1 MAVKRKRTKGSGG
14 IYTRPNGMTVYV
26 LELPKDPVTG
36 NRVRKSFASKD
47 PRKAKQKWLDA
58 RDKYI
63 RTGVLKSANT
73 PYLKDWL
80 ERWLTEYKQPHV
92 KPRVLETY
100 RSDVKLIDAS
110 LGAVRIGNLTV
121 RHVAKLEK
129 DITKGHSSKTALNA
143 YRRLKN
149 ALADAVDADLIDR
162 NICDRA
168 DPPRVTA
175 NPTAILETGQPGM
188 LIAASESK
196 PAAEKQ
202 QRGRHPFPDSD
213 EDRAMWRLMWRLAFE
228 TGMRQGERFALTPA
242 DLVTVDGTPTIHV
255 RHELQRYRKGA
266 DIPSW
271 LNATQIGDTSIWMV
285 PPKSERGQRLV
296 PVSKALWDD
305 LRAWGSDHGIDSNGL
320 LFTRKSQPLTNPVER
335 RRWIMAL
342 KAASLPYVTIRSA
355 RHYFATQLAI
365 AGASEDARKSIM
377 GHAEIS
383 TTAGYTHWSPKAL
396 AELTG
401 KTALGVEH
409 A

>member
-1 MAVKRKRTKGSGG
+1 
-14 IYTRPNGMTVYV
+14 MTVYV

-36 NRVRKSFASKD
+36 KRIRKSYASKD
-47 PRKAKQKWLDA
+47 PQKAKQKWLDA

-63 RTGVLKSANT
+63 RTGVLKSDST

-80 ERWLTEYKQPHV
+80 GRWLEEYKAPHV

-100 RSDVKLIDAS
+100 RSDVKLICAS
-110 LGAVRIGNLTV
+110 IGAVRIGDLTV

-129 DITKGHSSKTALNA
+129 DITAGHSSKTALNA

-149 ALADAVDADLIDR
+149 ALADAVGADLIDR

-175 NPTAILETGQPGM
+175 NPTAILETGQPGR
-188 LIAASESK
+188 LIESAGAKPDAAK
-196 PAAEKQ
+196 P

-213 EDRAMWRLMWRLAFE
+213 DDRAMWRLMWRLAFE

-271 LNATQIGDTSIWMV
+271 LNATRIGDSGVWMV
-285 PPKSERGQRLV
+285 PPKTERGQRLV
-296 PVSKALWDD
+296 PVSKTLWDD
-305 LRAWGSDHGIDSNGL
+305 LWAWGSGHDVASGGL
-320 LFTRKSQPLTNPVER
+320 LFTRKGGPLTNPVER

-342 KAASLPYVTIRSA
+342 DAAGLPYVTIRSA

-401 KTALGVEH
+401 KTALAIEDGKASGAEEGD
-409 A
+409 